1 MKAQYLLLPLL
12 LAACGSPEATVT
24 DPETGT
30 TAKVALPGMTGI
42 AAPADLPAFAPL
54 MPGAN
59 VQSAIRGGEG
69 EARGMVSYL
78 VKADTAAVIDFYR
91 QRGTAAGLK
100 QMAEAATG
108 DGRMLAMGRETGNDA
123 AMQVTVTPYEQD
135 GTMMVALVYDAG
147 AQAGGTE

>member
-1 MKAQYLLLPLL
+1 MKRAFLLLPLL
-12 LAACGSPEATVT
+12 LTACGGPEATVT

-30 TAKVALPGMTGI
+30 TAKVALPGMSGI
-42 AAPADLPAFAPL
+42 AVPTDLPAFAPL
-54 MPGAN
+54 MPGAT

-69 EARGMVSYL
+69 ETRGMVSYV
-78 VKADTAAVIDFYR
+78 VKADAAAVIAFYR
-91 QRGTAAGLK
+91 DKGAAAGLK
-100 QMAEAATG
+100 QMAEATTG

-147 AQAGGTE
+147 APAGGIR